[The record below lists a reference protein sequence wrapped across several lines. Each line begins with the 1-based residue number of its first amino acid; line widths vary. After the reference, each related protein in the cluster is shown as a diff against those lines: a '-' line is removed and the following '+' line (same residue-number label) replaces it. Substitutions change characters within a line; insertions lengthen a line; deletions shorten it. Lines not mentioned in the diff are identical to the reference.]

1 MPHNMT
7 DVDRRQLTKAP
18 LALVAFQVNFSDID
32 RRLLGKDVMRFRNSL
47 GEGEYGELTQVR
59 RNQVTLQIGA
69 VGSAQA
75 SESTSSNG
83 WRFAARD
90 QSWSLTLFQDSLIL
104 EAHAQ
109 AYRDWASGFRP
120 RLDAGVSALG
130 EIFHPELETR
140 LGLRYIN
147 ALSSPLASA
156 PSFWQGRI
164 EPAFLGA
171 LGDARLSKYFRGSAQ
186 RLNFEFED
194 AQATVNVAF
203 QPDAV
208 IGGNTAVVFDAD
220 MYCQDPQEF
229 SVERI
234 LSVADRLNTK
244 ALFMFQCI
252 VSSAQL
258 EDLR

>member
-1 MPHNMT
+1 MT
-7 DVDRRQLTKAP
+7 DIDRRRLTKAP

-32 RRLLGKDVMRFRNSL
+32 RRLLGKEVMKFRSSL
-47 GEGEYGELTQVR
+47 PQGDYGELTQVR
-59 RNQVTLQIGA
+59 RNQVTLQVGTIG
-69 VGSAQA
+69 STQA
-75 SESTSSNG
+75 SELSSSNG
-83 WRFAARD
+83 WRFATRD

-109 AYRDWASGFRP
+109 AYGDWASGFRP

-140 LGLRYIN
+140 LGLRYNN
-147 ALSSPLASA
+147 ALSNPLASA
-156 PSFWQGRI
+156 PSFWQGRL

-171 LGDARLSKYFRGSAQ
+171 LGDARLGQYFRGSAQ
-186 RLNFEFED
+186 RISFEFED
-194 AQATVNVAF
+194 ALATVNVAF

-208 IGGNTAVVFDAD
+208 IAGNTAVVFDAD
-220 MYCQDPQEF
+220 VYCQDPQEF

-234 LSVADRLNTK
+234 LSVADRLNMK

-252 VSSAQL
+252 VSSSQL
-258 EDLR
+258 DELR